1 MEQLPKP
8 WFDIKRYRE
17 VRLRE
22 ALYEAEL
29 AEEFLE
35 EGLVRN
41 AAGKAWQAWKAVV
54 AAYAVDRLDDLRKAF
69 PGLKKPR
76 GARRAVERA
85 LWVIAIMPTTALK
98 KVAQI
103 IGGDVDLYTNLALL
117 LHEYQYNGPDKE
129 GVLSAYPDDDAA
141 ARDIRRLVQKIRELA
156 R

>member
-8 WFDIKRYRE
+8 WFDLKRYKE
-17 VRLRE
+17 VRLKE

-29 AEEFLE
+29 AEEFLD

-41 AAGKAWQAWKAVV
+41 AAGKAWQAWKALV
-54 AAYAVDRLDDLRKAF
+54 AAYAVDKLEELRKAF
-69 PGLKKPR
+69 PGQKKPR
-76 GARRAVERA
+76 GAKRAVEKA
-85 LWVIAIMPTTALK
+85 LWVVAIMPTTALK

-103 IGGDVDLYTNLALL
+103 IGGDLDLYTNLALL
-117 LHEYQYNGPDKE
+117 LHEYQYNGPDME
-129 GVLSAYPDDDAA
+129 GILSAYPDDDSA